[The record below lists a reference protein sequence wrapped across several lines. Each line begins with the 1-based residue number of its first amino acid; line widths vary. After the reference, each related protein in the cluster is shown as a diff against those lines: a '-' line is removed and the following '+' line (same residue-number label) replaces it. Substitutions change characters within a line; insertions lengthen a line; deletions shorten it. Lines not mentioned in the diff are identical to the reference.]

1 MAKISSYTVDT
12 TVEGTDLLIGTDAG
26 DNNNTKNY
34 TVQSIATFAAS
45 NLLVTSSA
53 PASSTSAGTAGQ
65 IAFGLD
71 TGVYYLYVCIATDTW
86 QRVALDAT
94 PF

>member
-1 MAKISSYTVDT
+1 
-12 TVEGTDLLIGTDAG
+12 L
-26 DNNNTKNY
+26 
-34 TVQSIATFAAS
+34 Q
-45 NLLVTSSA
+45 
-53 PASSTSAGTAGQ
+53 GTAGQ